1 MVDVDKA
8 VIARLKSHGKKF
20 EILVDCDK
28 AIELKQGKNVNLNDV
43 LATDAIFTDVKK
55 GNKAPE
61 KELEDSFG
69 TSDALEIS
77 EEIIKKGE
85 VQLTQDHMNKLRE
98 EKRKQIINLI
108 HKNGVDSK
116 TNLPHPP
123 QRIENALEEVRISVD
138 PFRPAEEQIKD
149 ILVKIRPILPIRF
162 EKRKVEVKI
171 PSQFASKGYS
181 TIKKF
186 SNIIDEKWQNDGSW
200 LGSVEIPA
208 GVQEEFF
215 SELNSITHGKVETK
229 VLQVE
234 GK

>member
-8 VIARLKSHGKKF
+8 VIARLKTSGKKF

-85 VQLTQDHMNKLRE
+85 VQLTQDHMNKL
-98 EKRKQIINLI
+98 
-108 HKNGVDSK
+108 
-116 TNLPHPP
+116 
-123 QRIENALEEVRISVD
+123 
-138 PFRPAEEQIKD
+138 
-149 ILVKIRPILPIRF
+149 
-162 EKRKVEVKI
+162 
-171 PSQFASKGYS
+171 
-181 TIKKF
+181 
-186 SNIIDEKWQNDGSW
+186 
-200 LGSVEIPA
+200 
-208 GVQEEFF
+208 
-215 SELNSITHGKVETK
+215 
-229 VLQVE
+229 
-234 GK
+234 